1 MTKAIK
7 PTEAQ
12 TQAALNLTAPSL
24 ATNFQRGK
32 IEMLLELLG
41 EDPLDNEWVVTEE
54 LDTMTFNEAE
64 RIMKS
69 LALQISPPANVEPVK
84 DFATHVRETNASIA
98 ASQMLTLSVTK
109 TFAQTQAYD
118 IVTPPSD
125 SVYLKKEMLVGV
137 TFTCLSV
144 SVHDSSFAPEAGKAR
159 SRVAEY
165 KILVHQR
172 LDLGERIITLGNALS
187 IAQANS
193 LPPSA
198 FPFIATL
205 EYGETRG
212 TYSPPFVMS
221 VPRKVQEHYIHPNNE
236 NIVSSNY

>member
-1 MTKAIK
+1 MTKKIN

-12 TQAALNLTAPSL
+12 TEAAVSLTAPSL
-24 ATNFQRGK
+24 ATSFQRGK
-32 IEMLLELLG
+32 IEMLLEML
-41 EDPLDNEWVVTEE
+41 NEEP
-54 LDTMTFNEAE
+54 FNDEMFDAMSFDDAQ
-64 RIMKS
+64 RLIKS
-69 LALQISPPANVEPVK
+69 LVIQTVKPANVEPVK

-98 ASQMLTLSVTK
+98 ESQMLTLSVTK

-118 IVTPPSD
+118 VVTPPSD

-137 TFTCLSV
+137 TFTCISV

-221 VPRKVQEHYIHPNNE
+221 VPRKVQEHYIHPNSE

>member
-7 PTEAQ
+7 PTETQ
-12 TQAALNLTAPSL
+12 TQAALSLTAPSL
-24 ATNFQRGK
+24 ATAFQRGK
-32 IEMLLELLG
+32 IEVLLDLLHA
-41 EDPLDNEWVVTEE
+41 DPLDSEGF
-54 LDTMTFNEAE
+54 DTMSFDDAE
-64 RIMKS
+64 KLMKS
-69 LALQISPPANVEPVK
+69 LAHQIAPPANVEPK
-84 DFATHVRETNASIA
+84 DFATHVQETNASIA
-98 ASQMLTLSVTK
+98 ASRMLTLSVTK

-118 IVTPPSD
+118 VVPPQAD
-125 SVYLKKEMLVGV
+125 SMYLKKELLVGV

-144 SVHDSSFAPEAGKAR
+144 SVHDSSFAPEAGKTRA
-159 SRVAEY
+159 RVAEY
-165 KILVHQR
+165 KILMHQR

-205 EYGETRG
+205 EYGETKG

-221 VPRKVQEHYIHPNNE
+221 VPRKVQEHYIHPNSE
-236 NIVSSNY
+236 NIVNSNY